1 MSCVYEKSIRF
12 EQYHRESEVVG
23 IKTYLDRE
31 QQREGKDE
39 EEDRGGPS
47 KTVEEKG
54 SVGFQVS
61 V

>member
-1 MSCVYEKSIRF
+1 M
-12 EQYHRESEVVG
+12 VG
-23 IKTYLDRE
+23 IKTYLGRE

-47 KTVEEKG
+47 KRVGKKG